1 MKIALDPTPFHHDY
15 ELLEFPR
22 VVAELGYEYLQ
33 LTPHRD
39 FIPFFNHPR
48 ADDELVAKFRKAC
61 ADAGVGIA
69 SVLPVLRWS
78 GPDEDARE
86 AAVRNWKRVIQITVD
101 LGVNVINTEFSGRP
115 ERAEESERAFFRSM
129 EELLPIIEREG
140 LDVRIDPHPD
150 DFVEDGLEAA
160 RIIRG
165 VNSPNIGM
173 VYVACHT
180 YHMGANMTQIMR
192 AAGDKL
198 RLVHVADTMDH
209 RRSHGLRYI
218 TNPPGSPARVHQHLK
233 IGDGDIDWDEFFSG
247 LADIGFYDRPDTV
260 MVSSVFAEDETAHEV
275 SLPTRNHD
283 RLRRQVSLTMTVD
296 RSLLSE
302 WVQIRALG
310 RQGMRAGQDAWKS
323 VEVILPARLSV
334 REAHSRIAAQIRIN
348 AGDAGDFV
356 QQFRIAPQ
364 EPHSPG
370 WTKWTAS
377 YLPGPPGPFP
387 TALPTA

>member
-1 MKIALDPTPFHHDY
+1 MTMKIALDPTPFHHDY
-15 ELLEFPR
+15 GLLELPG

-48 ADDELVAKFRKAC
+48 ADDALVAKFAKAC

-129 EELLPIIEREG
+129 EELLPIVEREG

-150 DFVEDGLEAA
+150 DFVEDGLEAL

-165 VNSPNIGM
+165 VNSPAIGM

-180 YHMGANMTQIMR
+180 FHMRGPTGATMAEIIA
-192 AAGDKL
+192 AAGDTL

-209 RRSHGLRYI
+209 HRSHGLRYI
-218 TNPPGSPARVHQHLK
+218 TNPPGNPVRVHQHLK
-233 IGDGDIDWDEFFSG
+233 IGDGDIDWDEFFG
-247 LADIGFYDRPDTV
+247 ALAGIGFYDRPETV
-260 MVSSVFAEDETAHEV
+260 MVSSVFAEDENAHHV
-275 SLPTRNHD
+275 SRYQLK
-283 RLRRQVSLTMTVD
+283 TMTDYVAKH
-296 RSLLSE
+296 R
-302 WVQIRALG
+302 
-310 RQGMRAGQDAWKS
+310 
-323 VEVILPARLSV
+323 
-334 REAHSRIAAQIRIN
+334 
-348 AGDAGDFV
+348 
-356 QQFRIAPQ
+356 
-364 EPHSPG
+364 
-370 WTKWTAS
+370 
-377 YLPGPPGPFP
+377 
-387 TALPTA
+387 

>member
-15 ELLEFPR
+15 ELLDFPR

-48 ADDELVAKFRKAC
+48 ADDELVAQFRKAC

-129 EELLPIIEREG
+129 EELLPIFEREG
-140 LDVRIDPHPD
+140 IDVRIDPHPD
-150 DFVEDGLEAA
+150 DFVEDGLEAV

-165 VNSPNIGM
+165 VNSPNLGM

-180 YHMGANMTQIMR
+180 YHMGGDMTEIMR
-192 AAGDKL
+192 AAGSKL

-209 RRSHGLRYI
+209 TAATACATSPIRPATRRGCTSTSRSATATSTG
-218 TNPPGSPARVHQHLK
+218 TSSSAASPR
-233 IGDGDIDWDEFFSG
+233 STST
-247 LADIGFYDRPDTV
+247 TV
-260 MVSSVFAEDETAHEV
+260 RT
-275 SLPTRNHD
+275 P
-283 RLRRQVSLTMTVD
+283 
-296 RSLLSE
+296 
-302 WVQIRALG
+302 
-310 RQGMRAGQDAWKS
+310 
-323 VEVILPARLSV
+323 
-334 REAHSRIAAQIRIN
+334 
-348 AGDAGDFV
+348 
-356 QQFRIAPQ
+356 
-364 EPHSPG
+364 
-370 WTKWTAS
+370 
-377 YLPGPPGPFP
+377 
-387 TALPTA
+387 